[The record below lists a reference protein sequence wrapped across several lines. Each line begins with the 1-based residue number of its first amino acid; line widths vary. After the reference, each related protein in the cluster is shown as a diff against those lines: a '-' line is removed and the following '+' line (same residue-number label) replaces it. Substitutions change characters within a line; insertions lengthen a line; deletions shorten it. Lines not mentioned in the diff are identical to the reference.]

1 MAAGDWWDRI
11 DIGKGGEVTIVPAY
25 HWSARTG
32 RDRRMALWCGFM
44 LSTVGGRVHFTG
56 DTGYGDGRIFRETRQ
71 RIGRPDLALIPI
83 GAYAPRWF
91 MSAQHTD
98 PNEAVQILEDLEA
111 ARAVGIHWGVF
122 RLTDERRDEPP
133 ELLLEALA
141 RRGIAAEPVPRRRA
155 RPELRSRLAG
165 VPLQQIRHISRVDFS
180 GLSATSRAAQ
190 RSAWRALPRGGG
202 SGYVSVTGTKS
213 VQDYLDELPT
223 WSDGTHLKAAPMT
236 GMQWRIW
243 SLAAAG
249 KFFEGFVVFMTGVA
263 LPLIAREFGIASA
276 QKGIISAA
284 SLAGILFGA
293 VLLGG
298 LSDYFGRKR
307 MFVAEMIIFVAFLA
321 LLIVSTSFVAL
332 AICLFGLGLA
342 LGCDYPTA
350 HMVISENIPSANR
363 GKLVLGAFGF
373 QALGALAGT
382 GVGSVVL
389 IIHPTLSAWRW
400 MYATAMLPALAITIA
415 RFFVVE
421 SANWLAVRGDHEEA
435 EKSVIRLLRRVPQ
448 YPTNIQLARNATSA
462 HGDLHSDRS
471 FWALFNRRNRRATIF
486 ASLPWFIQ
494 DLSTYGIGIF
504 TPVILAAAIGGG
516 PDHVR
521 SLSDLITSDIIA
533 SKGAA
538 LIDILLLVGIAF
550 AVVLADRVGRIK
562 LQIFGF
568 IGCAAGLLL
577 ASFSA
582 DVERRVEDRAD
593 LHGLHAVRLHDQP
606 RSQRSDLPPG
616 GRSVSD
622 RGAGHG
628 RGVRRGVRQDRRG
641 GDGVPVSHPAGRYRH
656 ARAALWAGRRLAP
669 GRLGD
674 LALAHRDHRCEPG

>member
-1 MAAGDWWDRI
+1 
-11 DIGKGGEVTIVPAY
+11 
-25 HWSARTG
+25 
-32 RDRRMALWCGFM
+32 
-44 LSTVGGRVHFTG
+44 
-56 DTGYGDGRIFRETRQ
+56 
-71 RIGRPDLALIPI
+71 
-83 GAYAPRWF
+83 
-91 MSAQHTD
+91 
-98 PNEAVQILEDLEA
+98 
-111 ARAVGIHWGVF
+111 
-122 RLTDERRDEPP
+122 
-133 ELLLEALA
+133 
-141 RRGIAAEPVPRRRA
+141 
-155 RPELRSRLAG
+155 
-165 VPLQQIRHISRVDFS
+165 
-180 GLSATSRAAQ
+180 
-190 RSAWRALPRGGG
+190 
-202 SGYVSVTGTKS
+202 VSVTGAKS
-213 VQDYLDELPT
+213 VQDYLDELPA
-223 WSDGTHLKAAPMT
+223 WSDGTRLKAAPMT

-263 LPLIAREFGIASA
+263 LPLIAREFQIASA
-276 QKGIISAA
+276 EKGIISAA

-293 VLLGG
+293 QLLGG

-389 IIHPTLSAWRW
+389 IIDPTLSAWRW
-400 MYATAMLPALAITIA
+400 MYATAMLPALAITVA

-421 SANWLAVRGDHEEA
+421 SANWLAVRGDHDAA

-448 YPTNIQLARNATSA
+448 YPTNIQLARNATSS
-462 HGDLHSDRS
+462 HGESGSGRS
-471 FWALFNRRNRRATIF
+471 FSALFNRRNRRATIF

-516 PDHVR
+516 PDHIR

-538 LIDILLLVGIAF
+538 LIDVLLLVGIAF
-550 AVVLADRVGRIK
+550 AVALADRIGRIK

-568 IGCAAGLLL
+568 IGCAVGLLI

-582 DVERRVEDRAD
+582 DVAGEAKIVLIFTGFMLFDFMTNLGPNAQTYLLAGEVFPTE
-593 LHGLHAVRLHDQP
+593 VR
-606 RSQRSDLPPG
+606 G
-616 GRSVSD
+616 M
-622 RGAGHG
+622 GAGFAAAFAKIGAVATAFLFPILLVDIGTRALLYSLVIASLLGAWVTWQWRIETTGVNLDNIG
-628 RGVRRGVRQDRRG
+628 R
-641 GDGVPVSHPAGRYRH
+641 
-656 ARAALWAGRRLAP
+656 
-669 GRLGD
+669 
-674 LALAHRDHRCEPG
+674 EPT

>member
-1 MAAGDWWDRI
+1 
-11 DIGKGGEVTIVPAY
+11 
-25 HWSARTG
+25 
-32 RDRRMALWCGFM
+32 
-44 LSTVGGRVHFTG
+44 
-56 DTGYGDGRIFRETRQ
+56 
-71 RIGRPDLALIPI
+71 
-83 GAYAPRWF
+83 
-91 MSAQHTD
+91 
-98 PNEAVQILEDLEA
+98 
-111 ARAVGIHWGVF
+111 
-122 RLTDERRDEPP
+122 
-133 ELLLEALA
+133 
-141 RRGIAAEPVPRRRA
+141 
-155 RPELRSRLAG
+155 
-165 VPLQQIRHISRVDFS
+165 
-180 GLSATSRAAQ
+180 
-190 RSAWRALPRGGG
+190 
-202 SGYVSVTGTKS
+202 VSVTGAKT
-213 VQDYLDELPT
+213 VQDYLDELPS
-223 WSDGTHLKAAPMT
+223 WSDGTRLKAAPMT

-263 LPLIAREFGIASA
+263 LPLIARQFQIASA
-276 QKGIISAA
+276 EKGIISAA

-293 VLLGG
+293 QLLGG

-307 MFVAEMIIFVAFLA
+307 MFVAEMVIFVAFLA
-321 LLIVSTSFVAL
+321 LLIVSTSFLSL

-389 IIHPTLSAWRW
+389 IADPTLTAWRW
-400 MYATAMLPALAITIA
+400 MYATAMLPALAITVA

-421 SANWLAVRGDHEEA
+421 SANWLAVRGDHEAA

-448 YPTNIQLARNATSA
+448 YPTNIQLSRHAIR
-462 HGDLHSDRS
+462 SDGESGSRT
-471 FWALFNRRNRRATIF
+471 FRALFDRRNRRATIF

-516 PDHVR
+516 PDHIR

-538 LIDILLLVGIAF
+538 LIDVLLLVGIAF

-568 IGCAAGLLL
+568 IGCAVGLLI

-582 DVERRVEDRAD
+582 DVGGEAKIVLIFTGFMLFDFMTNLGPNAQTYLLAGEVFPTE
-593 LHGLHAVRLHDQP
+593 VR
-606 RSQRSDLPPG
+606 G
-616 GRSVSD
+616 M
-622 RGAGHG
+622 GAGFAAAFAKIGAVATAFLFPILLVDIGTRALLYGLVIASLLGAWVTWQWRIETTGVNLDNIG
-628 RGVRRGVRQDRRG
+628 R
-641 GDGVPVSHPAGRYRH
+641 
-656 ARAALWAGRRLAP
+656 
-669 GRLGD
+669 
-674 LALAHRDHRCEPG
+674 EPT